1 MPDHSIAVLI
11 ISDLRLGPYEEQLM
25 RVHVRV
31 LGILCASVLLVS
43 LISVT
48 PALGADKKGGQ
59 QTFTGVV
66 SDSMCGAKHMM
77 PGDPVACAHACLKQG
92 SKYALVVG
100 DKVYTLET
108 SDTSATDQLDK
119 LIGQKAKVS
128 GTPEGDTIKVSSV
141 SGA

>member
-1 MPDHSIAVLI
+1 
-11 ISDLRLGPYEEQLM
+11 M

-43 LISVT
+43 LISVA

-108 SDTSATDQLDK
+108 SDTSATHQLDK

>member
-1 MPDHSIAVLI
+1 
-11 ISDLRLGPYEEQLM
+11 M
-25 RVHVRV
+25 RSYGRK
-31 LGILCASVLLVS
+31 LGIYAISALMLSLLALAPAS
-43 LISVT
+43 
-48 PALGADKKGGQ
+48 AADKKTSSGKE
-59 QTFTGVV
+59 TFTGIV

-100 DKVYTLET
+100 DKVYTLDT
-108 SDTSATDQLDK
+108 SDKGATDELDK

-128 GTPEGDTIKVSSV
+128 GTAEGDTIKVSSV

>member
-1 MPDHSIAVLI
+1 MKF
-11 ISDLRLGPYEEQLM
+11 
-25 RVHVRV
+25 HVRV
-31 LGILCASVLLVS
+31 LGILYSSLLLVS
-43 LISVT
+43 LMNVV
-48 PALGADKKGGQ
+48 PALGADKKADKKSGQ
-59 QTFTGVV
+59 QTFTGLV

-100 DKVYTLET
+100 DKVYTLDT

-128 GTPEGDTIKVSSV
+128 GTAEGDTIKVSSV
-141 SGA
+141 SGT

>member
-1 MPDHSIAVLI
+1 MTGEIP
-11 ISDLRLGPYEEQLM
+11 M
-25 RVHVRV
+25 RVHVRTQAIS
-31 LGILCASVLLVS
+31 LASLLLLS
-43 LISVT
+43 LLSVV
-48 PALGADKKGGQ
+48 PSLADKKGSSR

-77 PGDPVACAHACLKQG
+77 PGDAVGCAHACLKQG

-108 SDTSATDQLDK
+108 SDKSATDELDK
-119 LIGQKAKVS
+119 LVGQKAKIS
-128 GTPEGDTIKVSSV
+128 GTVNGDTIQVSSV

>member
-1 MPDHSIAVLI
+1 
-11 ISDLRLGPYEEQLM
+11 M

-31 LGILCASVLLVS
+31 LGVLSSSLLLFALMSVA
-43 LISVT
+43 
-48 PALGADKKGGQ
+48 PALGADKKADKKSGA

-108 SDTSATDQLDK
+108 SDTAATEQLDK
-119 LIGQKAKVS
+119 LIGKNAKVS
-128 GTPEGDTIKVSSV
+128 GTSEGDTIKVSSV

>member
-1 MPDHSIAVLI
+1 MKVHARVFGIFFSSL
-11 ISDLRLGPYEEQLM
+11 LLM
-25 RVHVRV
+25 S
-31 LGILCASVLLVS
+31 LMSVA
-43 LISVT
+43 
-48 PALGADKKGGQ
+48 PALGSDKKADKKEGQ

-77 PGDPVACAHACLKQG
+77 PGDAVGCAHACLKQG

-108 SDTSATDQLDK
+108 SDTSATEQLDK

-128 GTPEGDTIKVSSV
+128 GSAEGDTIKVSSV

>member
-1 MPDHSIAVLI
+1 
-11 ISDLRLGPYEEQLM
+11 M
-25 RVHVRV
+25 RVCGRKV
-31 LGILCASVLLVS
+31 GIYGASALLLSILV
-43 LISVT
+43 VA
-48 PALGADKKGGQ
+48 PASAGDKKKSSGKE
-59 QTFTGVV
+59 TFTGVV

-100 DKVYTLET
+100 DKVYTLDT
-108 SDTSATDQLDK
+108 SDKVATDELDK

-128 GTPEGDTIKVSSV
+128 GTAQGDTIKVSSV

>member
-1 MPDHSIAVLI
+1 MS
-11 ISDLRLGPYEEQLM
+11 SCTRN
-25 RVHVRV
+25 
-31 LGILCASVLLVS
+31 LGIYTASVLLLTLLV
-43 LISVT
+43 IA
-48 PALGADKKGGQ
+48 PASGADKKSSGK

-66 SDSMCGAKHMM
+66 SDAMCGAKHMM

-108 SDTSATDQLDK
+108 SDKSATDELDK
-119 LIGQKAKVS
+119 LLGQKAKVS
-128 GTPEGDTIKVSSV
+128 GTANGDTIQVSSV

>member
-1 MPDHSIAVLI
+1 MLSLLALAP
-11 ISDLRLGPYEEQLM
+11 
-25 RVHVRV
+25 
-31 LGILCASVLLVS
+31 AS
-43 LISVT
+43 
-48 PALGADKKGGQ
+48 AADKNKKKSSGKDI
-59 QTFTGVV
+59 FTGIV

-100 DKVYTLET
+100 DKVYTLDT
-108 SDTSATDQLDK
+108 SDKSATDELDK

-128 GTPEGDTIKVSSV
+128 GTAEGDTIKVTSV

>member
-1 MPDHSIAVLI
+1 MK
-11 ISDLRLGPYEEQLM
+11 
-25 RVHVRV
+25 VHVRA
-31 LGILCASVLLVS
+31 LGILFSSLLLVY
-43 LISVT
+43 LMGVA
-48 PALGADKKGGQ
+48 PALGADKKADKKGGQ

-108 SDTSATDQLDK
+108 SDTSSTDQLDK
-119 LIGQKAKVS
+119 LIGKNAKVS
-128 GTPEGDTIKVSSV
+128 GTAEGDTIKVSSV

>member
-1 MPDHSIAVLI
+1 MKQCGRNLAIYVANALVL
-11 ISDLRLGPYEEQLM
+11 SLLAAGP
-25 RVHVRV
+25 VAAA
-31 LGILCASVLLVS
+31 G
-43 LISVT
+43 
-48 PALGADKKGGQ
+48 KKKTSSS

-108 SDTSATDQLDK
+108 SDKSATDELDK

-128 GTPEGDTIKVSSV
+128 GTANGDTIQVSSV
-141 SGA
+141 SGT

>member
-1 MPDHSIAVLI
+1 MRSWSRKVGICAVSALLL
-11 ISDLRLGPYEEQLM
+11 S
-25 RVHVRV
+25 
-31 LGILCASVLLVS
+31 LLV
-43 LISVT
+43 IA
-48 PALGADKKGGQ
+48 PASAADKKTSGKE
-59 QTFTGVV
+59 TFTGVV

-100 DKVYTLET
+100 DKVYTL
-108 SDTSATDQLDK
+108 DTTDKAATDELDK

-128 GTPEGDTIKVSSV
+128 GTADGDTIKVSSV